1 MFKTL
6 LKVGIALACPIAGV
20 GMALAGTAAVVG
32 LAGLVYHVVKE
43 RITRKN
49 AGRLVRQY
57 LESGNYSEV
66 NVGLTGTVV
75 DVTEKDGDVY
85 VAFEV
90 DGSKVGLRSSQGTT
104 LEAGEKLT
112 I

>member
-1 MFKTL
+1 MLKTL

-20 GMALAGTAAVVG
+20 GMVLAGTAAVVG

-57 LESGNYSEV
+57 LESGNYSEI

-75 DVTEKDGDVY
+75 DVAEKDGDVY
-85 VAFEV
+85 VAIEV
-90 DGSKVGLRSSQGTT
+90 EGSKVGLRSSQGTT
-104 LEAGEKLT
+104 LETGEKLT

>member
-6 LKVGIALACPIAGV
+6 LKIGVAVACPIAGV
-20 GMALAGTAAVVG
+20 AMVAFGTAAVVG
-32 LAGLVYHVVKE
+32 LAGLIYHVVKE

-57 LESGNYSEV
+57 LKSGNYSEV
-66 NVGLTGTVV
+66 NVGLTGSVV
-75 DVTEKDGDVY
+75 DVAAKDGDVY

-104 LEAGEKLT
+104 LEVGEKLT